1 MNTSLRPD
9 KLYFKKQIYILLL
22 VTVIIYIF
30 FTPFCLFILG
40 EKDSG
45 SLVLILGSIGILIL
59 GSIGWLVLCFF
70 ILFFSKLWINN
81 LSYII
86 KDSSITIYKG
96 IFTKIE
102 QNIPDNK
109 VTDFVLYRDLF
120 DRFLGMGSIKVQ
132 TAGASGQS
140 GFEGVLN
147 GILDYEKVHTNLREK
162 LVSTQTSTSNESV
175 KSTNVSNETV
185 LVDILSELKDIN
197 KKLNN

>member
-1 MNTSLRPD
+1 MRTSLKPD
-9 KLYFKKQIYILLL
+9 QLYFKKQIYILLL
-22 VTVIIYIF
+22 VTVIACMF
-30 FTPFCLFILG
+30 FIPFCLFALG
-40 EKDSG
+40 EKESG
-45 SLVLILGSIGILIL
+45 SVLIIGGMGWLIL
-59 GSIGWLVLCFF
+59 CSF

-162 LVSTQTSTSNESV
+162 LVSTQTSNESV
-175 KSTNVSNETV
+175 KNTNVSNETV

>member
-1 MNTSLRPD
+1 M
-9 KLYFKKQIYILLL
+9 
-22 VTVIIYIF
+22 F
-30 FTPFCLFILG
+30 FY
-40 EKDSG
+40 
-45 SLVLILGSIGILIL
+45 
-59 GSIGWLVLCFF
+59 
-70 ILFFSKLWINN
+70 KLWINN

-102 QNIPDNK
+102 QNIPNNK
-109 VTDFVLYRDLF
+109 VTDFVLYRDLL

-147 GILDYEKVHTNLREK
+147 GILDYEKVHTDLREK

-175 KSTNVSNETV
+175 RNSSASNDRIFA
-185 LVDILSELKDIN
+185 DILAELKDIN

>member
-1 MNTSLRPD
+1 MDTSLRPD
-9 KLYFKKQIYILLL
+9 KLYFKKYVYFILL

-30 FTPFCLFILG
+30 FVPFCLIILKEEG
-40 EKDSG
+40 PG
-45 SLVLILGSIGILIL
+45 L
-59 GSIGWLVLCFF
+59 F
-70 ILFFSKLWINN
+70 ILFLGTVGWLALGGIILLFSKLWIDR

-86 KDSSITIYKG
+86 KDSSITIYRG

-162 LVSTQTSTSNESV
+162 LVSTQTSTESV
-175 KSTNVSNETV
+175 KSTNVSNEAV

>member
-1 MNTSLRPD
+1 MDTSLRPD
-9 KLYFKKQIYILLL
+9 KLYLKKYVYFILL

-30 FTPFCLFILG
+30 FVPFCLIIFKEGGPGL
-40 EKDSG
+40 
-45 SLVLILGSIGILIL
+45 
-59 GSIGWLVLCFF
+59 F
-70 ILFFSKLWINN
+70 ILFLGTVGWLALGAIILLFSKLWIDR

-86 KDSSITIYKG
+86 KDSSITIYRG

-162 LVSTQTSTSNESV
+162 LVSTQTSTESV

>member
-22 VTVIIYIF
+22 VTVIVYIF
-30 FTPFCLFILG
+30 FTPFCLFMLG

-45 SLVLILGSIGILIL
+45 SLVLIL

-81 LSYII
+81 LSYIV
-86 KDSSITIYKG
+86 KDSSLTIYKG

-162 LVSTQTSTSNESV
+162 LVSTHTSNESV
-175 KSTNVSNETV
+175 KSTSVSNDTV
-185 LVDILSELKDIN
+185 LVDILTELKDIN

>member
-1 MNTSLRPD
+1 MDTSLRPD
-9 KLYFKKQIYILLL
+9 KLYLKKYVYFLLL
-22 VTVIIYIF
+22 ITVIVYIF
-30 FTPFCLFILG
+30 FIPFCLIILG
-40 EKDSG
+40 EIDSG
-45 SLVLILGSIGILIL
+45 SLVFIF
-59 GSIGWLVLCFF
+59 GSIGWLFLCFF

-120 DRFLGMGSIKVQ
+120 DRFLGIGSIKVQ

-140 GFEGVLN
+140 GFEGVLY
-147 GILDYEKVHTNLREK
+147 GILDYEEVHANLREK
-162 LVSTQTSTSNESV
+162 LVSTQTSNESV

>member
-1 MNTSLRPD
+1 MDSSLRPD
-9 KLYFKKQIYILLL
+9 KLYFKKQIYIAIL
-22 VTVIIYIF
+22 VTFIIHISF
-30 FTPFCLFILG
+30 IPFCLFVLG
-40 EKDSG
+40 EEGSG
-45 SLVLILGSIGILIL
+45 YLVLILGITSWLILIII
-59 GSIGWLVLCFF
+59 S
-70 ILFFSKLWINN
+70 LFFYKLWIKN

-102 QNIPDNK
+102 QNIPNVK

-132 TAGASGQS
+132 TAGASGES

-147 GILDYEKVHTNLREK
+147 GILDYDEVHKKLRDR
-162 LVSTQTSTSNESV
+162 LVSLQDPNLSESNKGLSAQ
-175 KSTNVSNETV
+175 NDIV
-185 LVDILSELKDIN
+185 LKDILSELKDIN

>member
-1 MNTSLRPD
+1 MDSSLHPD
-9 KLYFKKQIYILLL
+9 KLYFKKQIYIAIL
-22 VTVIIYIF
+22 VTFIVHIF
-30 FTPFCLFILG
+30 FIPFCLFVLG

-45 SLVLILGSIGILIL
+45 FLVLILGTTSWLILIII
-59 GSIGWLVLCFF
+59 S
-70 ILFFSKLWINN
+70 LFFCKLWIKN

-86 KDSSITIYKG
+86 KGSSITIYKG

-102 QNIPDNK
+102 QNIPNTK

-132 TAGASGQS
+132 TAGASGES

-147 GILDYEKVHTNLREK
+147 GILDYDEVHKNLRDR
-162 LVSTQTSTSNESV
+162 LVSLQEPSLGESSKGLSTQNDM
-175 KSTNVSNETV
+175 V
-185 LVDILSELKDIN
+185 LKDILCELKDIN

>member
-1 MNTSLRPD
+1 MNTSLKPD
-9 KLYFKKQIYILLL
+9 KLYLKKQIYILLL
-22 VTVIIYIF
+22 VIVVFYIF
-30 FTPFCLFILG
+30 FTPFCLIILKEG
-40 EKDSG
+40 G
-45 SLVLILGSIGILIL
+45 PGL
-59 GSIGWLVLCFF
+59 F
-70 ILFFSKLWINN
+70 ILFLGTVGWSALGALILFFYKLWINN

-175 KSTNVSNETV
+175 KNTNVSNETV
-185 LVDILSELKDIN
+185 LVDILAELKDIN

>member
-1 MNTSLRPD
+1 MDTSLRPD
-9 KLYFKKQIYILLL
+9 KLYFKKYGYFLLL
-22 VTVIIYIF
+22 VTVIGYIF
-30 FTPFCLFILG
+30 FTLFCLFILG

-45 SLVLILGSIGILIL
+45 SLVLIL

-162 LVSTQTSTSNESV
+162 LVSTQTSTESV
-175 KSTNVSNETV
+175 KSTNVSNEMV
-185 LVDILSELKDIN
+185 LVDILAELKDIN

>member
-1 MNTSLRPD
+1 MDTSLRPD
-9 KLYFKKQIYILLL
+9 KLYFKKKIYIYLTI
-22 VTVIIYIF
+22 TVIIYIF
-30 FTPFCLFILG
+30 FLPFCLIILKEEGPGLFILF
-40 EKDSG
+40 
-45 SLVLILGSIGILIL
+45 LGIGTV
-59 GSIGWLVLCFF
+59 GWLALGA
-70 ILFFSKLWINN
+70 ISLFFSKLWINN

-162 LVSTQTSTSNESV
+162 LVSTQTSNESV
-175 KSTNVSNETV
+175 KSTNVSNEMV

>member
-1 MNTSLRPD
+1 MDTSLRPD
-9 KLYFKKQIYILLL
+9 KLYLKKYVYFILL

-30 FTPFCLFILG
+30 FVPFCLIILKEG
-40 EKDSG
+40 G
-45 SLVLILGSIGILIL
+45 PGL
-59 GSIGWLVLCFF
+59 F
-70 ILFFSKLWINN
+70 ILFLGTVGWLALGAIILLFSKLWIDR

-86 KDSSITIYKG
+86 KDSSITIYRG

-162 LVSTQTSTSNESV
+162 LVSTQTSTESV

>member
-1 MNTSLRPD
+1 MDTSLRPD
-9 KLYFKKQIYILLL
+9 KLYFKKYGYFLLL
-22 VTVIIYIF
+22 VTVIVYIF
-30 FTPFCLFILG
+30 FTPYCLFILG

-45 SLVLILGSIGILIL
+45 SLVLIL

-175 KSTNVSNETV
+175 KNTNVSNEMV
-185 LVDILSELKDIN
+185 LVDILAELKDIN

>member
-1 MNTSLRPD
+1 MNISLKPD
-9 KLYFKKQIYILLL
+9 ILFFKKQIYIFLT
-22 VTVIIYIF
+22 VTVIVYIF
-30 FTPFCLFILG
+30 FIPFCLIILKEG
-40 EKDSG
+40 GSG
-45 SLVLILGSIGILIL
+45 L
-59 GSIGWLVLCFF
+59 F
-70 ILFFSKLWINN
+70 ILFLGTVGWLALGAIILLFSKLWIDR

-86 KDSSITIYKG
+86 KDSSITIYRG

-162 LVSTQTSTSNESV
+162 LVSTHTSNESV
-175 KSTNVSNETV
+175 KSTSVSNDTV
-185 LVDILSELKDIN
+185 LVDILTELKDIN

>member
-1 MNTSLRPD
+1 MDTSIRPD
-9 KLYFKKQIYILLL
+9 ILYLKKQIYIYMTI
-22 VTVIIYIF
+22 TVIICIF
-30 FTPFCLFILG
+30 FVPFCLILLKEGEPGLFILF
-40 EKDSG
+40 
-45 SLVLILGSIGILIL
+45 LGT
-59 GSIGWLVLCFF
+59 IGWLALGAI
-70 ILFFSKLWINN
+70 ILFFYKLWIDR

-175 KSTNVSNETV
+175 KNTNVSNETV
-185 LVDILSELKDIN
+185 LVDILAELKDIN

>member
-1 MNTSLRPD
+1 MDTSLRPD
-9 KLYFKKQIYILLL
+9 KLYLKKYVYFLLL
-22 VTVIIYIF
+22 VTVIVYIF
-30 FTPFCLFILG
+30 FTPYCLFILG

-45 SLVLILGSIGILIL
+45 SLVLILGSIG
-59 GSIGWLVLCFF
+59 WLVLCFF
-70 ILFFSKLWINN
+70 ILFFTKLWINN

-175 KSTNVSNETV
+175 KNTNVSNETV
-185 LVDILSELKDIN
+185 LVDILAELKDIN